1 MITDEN
7 REAKMALWRGY
18 LQTHATVIRLLEAE
32 LQKELGLPL
41 LWYDALNQLD
51 GAPQWGLR
59 LQDLADAINLSQ
71 SGLTRMLDRMA
82 EEGLVERRPCPED
95 RRGLFAKITEAGR
108 AKLQAAMP
116 IYLHVLDQNFLRHLS
131 CEEVAALLKVF
142 STIEQ
147 LQAQT

>member
-1 MITDEN
+1 MNTGEN

-41 LWYDALNQLD
+41 LWYDALNHLST
-51 GAPQWGLR
+51 ASQWGLR

-82 EEGLVERRPCPED
+82 EEGLVERRPCPGD
-95 RRGLFAKITEAGR
+95 RRGLFAKITEAGQ
-108 AKLQAAMP
+108 AKLHAAMP
-116 IYLHVLDQNFLRHLS
+116 VYLRVLDQNFLRHLS

-147 LQAQT
+147 LQAQA